1 MKWRVCATFFSQQTL
16 HFGNVHPVNTHPHAS
31 GQPWENV
38 MSPSSALVAFGSLL
52 LGAAVVSAAPA
63 NPTPANPAAPRS
75 VSDCSGELA
84 RQSIARMQ
92 RQAQPD
98 GVAGSNCLAR
108 LRAVPVETAKA
119 PEQIEFA
126 AAGSNPQR

>member
-1 MKWRVCATFFSQQTL
+1 MY
-16 HFGNVHPVNTHPHAS
+16 PHAS

-63 NPTPANPAAPRS
+63 NPAAPRS

-98 GVAGSNCLAR
+98 SVAGSNCLAR

-119 PEQIEFA
+119 PEPVEFA
-126 AAGSNPQR
+126 EAGSNPQR

>member
-1 MKWRVCATFFSQQTL
+1 
-16 HFGNVHPVNTHPHAS
+16 
-31 GQPWENV
+31 

-52 LGAAVVSAAPA
+52 LGAAVVSAAPT
-63 NPTPANPAAPRS
+63 NTAAPQG
-75 VSDCSGELA
+75 VSNCSGELA

-108 LRAVPVETAKA
+108 QKAERVETAQA
-119 PEQIEFA
+119 PERVEV
-126 AAGSNPQR
+126 AGAKVNPQQ